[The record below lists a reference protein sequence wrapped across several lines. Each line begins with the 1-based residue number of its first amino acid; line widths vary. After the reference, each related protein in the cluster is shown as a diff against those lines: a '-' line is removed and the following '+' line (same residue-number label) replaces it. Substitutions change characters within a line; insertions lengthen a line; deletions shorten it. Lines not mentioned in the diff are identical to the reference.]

1 MKWFPGMALV
11 TVFLA
16 GSSSAARADEQ
27 QAKATV
33 DKAIKAVGGEEK
45 LGKATILSWKS
56 KGAITF
62 NGEERQM
69 NLNATSQ
76 GLDHYRTEFEGEF
89 NGNAFKAVTV
99 LSGDKGWR
107 RFGDNARDMDEEG
120 VAREKRNVYL
130 QLVPVVLVPLK
141 GKDFKLD
148 SAPDETVNGKPTAAV
163 KVTGPD
169 GKTFTLCFDKES
181 GLPVKMSATVTGFNG
196 EDYDQETTFADYKD
210 FDGIKKATKHE
221 SKRNGEKFLTV
232 EITEFKV
239 LDKVEPGTFD
249 EPK

>member
-1 MKWFPGMALV
+1 MKWFSGMTLV

-16 GSSSAARADEQ
+16 GTAAARADEQ
-27 QAKATV
+27 QARAAV
-33 DKAIKAVGGEEK
+33 DKAIKAAGGEEK
-45 LGKATILSWKS
+45 FGKATILSWKS
-56 KGAITF
+56 KGTVTF
-62 NGEERQM
+62 NGEERTM
-69 NLNATSQ
+69 NLNATAQ
-76 GLDHYRTEFEGEF
+76 GLDHYRSEFEGEF
-89 NGNAFKAVTV
+89 NGNPFKAVTV

-107 RFGDNARDMDEEG
+107 RFGDNARDMDDEA

-130 QLVPVVLVPLK
+130 NIVPIVLVPLK

-148 SAPDETVNGKPTAAV
+148 SAADEQVNGKPAVAV
-163 KVTGPD
+163 KATGPD

-181 GLPVKMSATVTGFNG
+181 GLPVKMTATVAGFNG
-196 EDYDQETTFADYKD
+196 EDYEQETTFADYKD
-210 FDGIKKATKHE
+210 FDGVKKATKLE
-221 SKRNGEKFLTV
+221 MKRNGERFVTT